1 MKFAFSKAAIAATLL
16 MSFAGTNA
24 TAQVVDPYGM
34 SANNARPE
42 REISISNSTKYVNVA
57 QGEVVKFVS
66 QGKSFTWKFDTFG
79 MRPFSFSKIAPQGF
93 DGANATV
100 YLSTNPLYRGH

>member
-1 MKFAFSKAAIAATLL
+1 MKFNFSKAAIAATLL
-16 MSFAGTNA
+16 MSFAGANA
-24 TAQVVDPYGM
+24 IAQVADPFGTPAN
-34 SANNARPE
+34 SALPE
-42 REISISNSTKYVNVA
+42 REITMNASTKYVNVA

-66 QGKSFTWKFDTFG
+66 HGKSFTWKFDTFG
-79 MRPFSFSKIAPQGF
+79 MQPFSFSKIAPQGF

>member
-1 MKFAFSKAAIAATLL
+1 MKFNFSKAAIAATLL
-16 MSFAGTNA
+16 MSFAGANA
-24 TAQVVDPYGM
+24 IAQVADPFGTPAN
-34 SANNARPE
+34 SALPE
-42 REISISNSTKYVNVA
+42 REISMSNSTKYVNVA

-66 QGKSFTWKFDTFG
+66 HGKSFTWKFDTFG
-79 MRPFSFSKIAPQGF
+79 MQPFSFSKIAPQGF